1 MSRHRALSWR
11 GLVPRF
17 QRSFVGLGLTTRW
30 TRNFVP
36 TSKIVPMTRRKTDLR
51 LVGWGHGRPEGH
63 RHKHVFARHVPLT
76 PKGGVA

>member
-51 LVGWGHGRPEGH
+51 LVGWVTAG
-63 RHKHVFARHVPLT
+63 L
-76 PKGGVA
+76 KGTATSTFLRGMCR